1 MPKKKSTA
9 SKKTLAAT
17 SRGLLLAKW
26 NNLVARKRDF
36 LKRRP
41 HRSFRKTL
49 RRDYARSLKLPG
61 YWSFTNHV
69 RVTLMRQKKL
79 FFGLAAFYGVMTV
92 LLVGIA
98 SQDAYLNLSEA
109 LRETSTELFK
119 GGWGEIGKAT
129 LLLASGM
136 TGSFNSELTEP
147 QLIYTTLVAL
157 LTWLTSVWLLRAL
170 LGGTKPKFRD
180 GLYNAGSPIVA
191 TFLVLLTL
199 VAQLLPVALAIV
211 GFGSAVATELIQG
224 GGVEAMIFW
233 AAIALLVLLSLYW
246 VTSTLLA
253 LVIVTLPGMY
263 PMRALKIAG
272 DVVIGRRLRILLRLL
287 WLGFTIAIGWLV
299 VMVPIVMLDTWIKG
313 VLPAT
318 SWIPA
323 VPVIMLLMSSL
334 TIVWASSYVYLLYRK
349 VVDDDASPA

>member
-1 MPKKKSTA
+1 MVKKKTTTQ
-9 SKKTLAAT
+9 KKITAAT
-17 SRGLLLAKW
+17 IRDFSIAKWRYFQGRIRGLMA
-26 NNLVARKRDF
+26 
-36 LKRRP
+36 RRP

-61 YWSFTNHV
+61 YWSFTNYV
-69 RVTLMRQKKL
+69 RKTLTQQKKL
-79 FFGLAAFYGVMTV
+79 FFGLAAFYGIMTV
-92 LLVGIA
+92 LLVGVA
-98 SQDAYLNLSEA
+98 SQDSYLNLSEA
-109 LRETSTELFK
+109 LRETSGELFK

-157 LTWLTSVWLLRAL
+157 LTWLTSVWLLRAVL
-170 LGGTKPKFRD
+170 SGTKPKLRD

-191 TFLVLLTL
+191 TLLVLLTL
-199 VAQLLPVALAIV
+199 AVQLIPVALAIV

-224 GGVEAMIFW
+224 GGVEAMVFW
-233 AAIALLVLLSLYW
+233 VAITLLGVLSLYW
-246 VTSTLLA
+246 ITSTLLA

-287 WLGFTIAIGWLV
+287 WLGFTIAIGWV
-299 VMVPIVMLDTWIKG
+299 VIMVPVVLFDTWAKG
-313 VLPAT
+313 AFPT
-318 SWIPA
+318 MDWIPV
-323 VPVIMLLMSSL
+323 VPVIMLMMSSL
-334 TIVWASSYVYLLYRK
+334 TIVWASSYIYLLYRR
-349 VVDDDASPA
+349 VVDDDAAPA